1 MKQMGNLHKQSQG
14 ESQGNKEVFRRD
26 VARLEDGMAKGGGG
40 CQLREKEKEK
50 EKATYKTGT

>member
-1 MKQMGNLHKQSQG
+1 MGNLHKQSQG